1 MTTVPVAEKRE
12 FGWYLGG
19 VAAWFTSFGIQTIV
33 FPWLVAVVL
42 KEPAQRVGIAQM
54 AMMAPAI
61 VFMLLGGAV
70 ADRADCRRLLLR
82 YHLVAALAPLA
93 LAGIVAV
100 GALGYSSLLGYGIV
114 MGTLGAFVVPARD
127 ALLTRVV
134 RRGLERAI
142 AVTSA
147 GQFICQLA
155 GIVVAGWAERIGA
168 QALLVGQAV
177 ILAAG
182 AVAVSRLAPAPPAA
196 AHRHDESRLA
206 AMRDGLREVARSER
220 IFPVI
225 VAMLAVGLFYG
236 GAFAVILPLIVRD
249 VYGGGSGELALV
261 NTCFWGGTIAS
272 TMLQIRLGALRRPGR
287 AVLLAMAG
295 GAVVLGAMAAPGPLW
310 AFALICLVWG
320 VGAGVTL
327 TQGRTIAQLEAP
339 ESHRAR
345 VLAIFQLGFAGGA
358 PVGALGMGY
367 LVALTGPRLAAIYPA
382 AGMVVV
388 LGFLFLRSRLWRHT
402 SAALPR
408 A

>member
-1 MTTVPVAEKRE
+1 MTTDHVAEKRG
-12 FGWYLGG
+12 FRWYLGG

-42 KEPAQRVGIAQM
+42 KEPAQRVGLAQM

-82 YHLVAALAPLA
+82 SHLLAALAPLA

-100 GALGYSSLLGYGIV
+100 GALGYSSLLGYGII

-134 RRGLERAI
+134 RRDRERAI

-147 GQFICQLA
+147 GQFICQLV
-155 GIVVAGWAERIGA
+155 GIVVAGWAGRIGA

-225 VAMLAVGLFYG
+225 VAMLAVGVLYG

-272 TMLQIRLGALRRPGR
+272 TVLQIRLGALRRPGR

-295 GAVVLGAMAAPGPLW
+295 GAVVLAAMAAPAPL
-310 AFALICLVWG
+310 
-320 VGAGVTL
+320 
-327 TQGRTIAQLEAP
+327 
-339 ESHRAR
+339 
-345 VLAIFQLGFAGGA
+345 
-358 PVGALGMGY
+358 
-367 LVALTGPRLAAIYPA
+367 
-382 AGMVVV
+382 
-388 LGFLFLRSRLWRHT
+388 
-402 SAALPR
+402 
-408 A
+408 